1 MSNKFLEKIFSVKN
15 RDNHKV
21 INILGLKTKFKRNDV
36 LLNSRLQELISQIQG
51 NSIKL
56 TEICSKDKCCIDP
69 KEYWWRK
76 ENFEF
81 FQDYENLEKKYISL
95 IKGMDKSS
103 IDLITRIISR
113 IQSFVLEGKV
123 NFLLTNEEKKQ
134 KKIFDRFVE
143 ENIKLANGNYA
154 RKGYILPQKDMEISV
169 LEYRHGLDCVE
180 HPEKFKDKDII
191 DVGGYIGDS
200 AIVFSELTCKNIHTF
215 EPCEEE
221 YNKILKT
228 IKLNGKSNIIPNNF
242 ALGAEKK
249 TEVIK
254 CDDLGAAIE
263 SVSNYTLPDIPVA
276 DIKVS
281 TLDKY
286 VKDNNL
292 QVGLIKVDIEGYEQE
307 FLKGA
312 LETIRTQKP
321 TLILSIYHN
330 ASDFFDIKPLI
341 ENLDLGYK
349 FKVHKPFD
357 YTIVAETVL
366 ICEVRD

>member
-51 NSIKL
+51 NSIKP

-81 FQDYENLEKKYISL
+81 FKDYQNLEKKYTAL
-95 IKGMDKSS
+95 IKNLDKKS
-103 IDLITRIISR
+103 IDIITRIISR
-113 IQSFVLEGKV
+113 IQAFVLEGKV
-123 NFLLTNEEKKQ
+123 NFILTDEEEEQ
-134 KKIFDRFVE
+134 KKIYNRFLE
-143 ENIKLANGNYA
+143 EQIKLSDGNYA

-169 LEYRHGLDCVE
+169 LEYRHGLDCIRY
-180 HPEKFKDKDII
+180 PERFKNKDII

-200 AIVFSELTCKNIHTF
+200 ALIFSELTSGNVHSF
-215 EPCEEE
+215 EPCSKE
-221 YNKILKT
+221 YGMLLKT
-228 IKLNGKSNIIPNNF
+228 IELNKKSNIIPNNF
-242 ALGAEKK
+242 ALGAEEK

-254 CDDLGAAIE
+254 CDHVCAAIE
-263 SVSNYTLPDIPVA
+263 NIANYTQPEIPLA

-281 TLDKY
+281 SLDKY
-286 VKDNNL
+286 VNEKNI

-312 LETIRTQKP
+312 INTIKSQKP
-321 TLILSIYHN
+321 ALILSIYHN
-330 ASDFFDIKPLI
+330 ASDMFDIKPII
-341 ENLDLGYK
+341 EDLNLGYK
-349 FKVHKPFD
+349 FKIYKGFD
-357 YTIVAETVL
+357 YSIFIDTVL
-366 ICEVRD
+366 ICEVE